1 MDNYFFSAV
10 TKEKI
15 IQLQVRKKELLNFE
29 EESWH
34 LKIRGVWLAAGDS
47 NTRYFHNFA
56 NHRRIINS
64 IWDLNSMN
72 GTTLFSQADLKAE
85 VVNFFGN
92 IYSKDNSTQL
102 DQQLKVLSKFQKKI
116 TEEESKQVDAE
127 VTAEEVNDTQFQF
140 AKENV
145 MG

>member
-1 MDNYFFSAV
+1 
-10 TKEKI
+10 
-15 IQLQVRKKELLNFE
+15 
-29 EESWH
+29 
-34 LKIRGVWLAAGDS
+34 
-47 NTRYFHNFA
+47 
-56 NHRRIINS
+56 
-64 IWDLNSMN
+64 MN